1 MGGSEGSDL
10 VDGPAEGRL
19 SRMAKPLRTLGG
31 QIVGAAVRGLEGD
44 CQALLIQEGLELSGA
59 GEKLSDRGSDVEP
72 VDYDSG
78 WRANIDVMGNV
89 TRNYFS
95 PDALARR
102 YREAGRRRDSS
113 TLHEPQYFDAET
125 ICGCFQSTIAD
136 TAGST
141 WWERVDGRDRLY
153 APVGRPGVCGGG
165 ACGGRP
171 GRCGGRHGGRR
182 RAAGR
187 RVGRFGAASG
197 AMPNGLWERA
207 IGTPGDAGRR
217 DGGASRSTGGLW
229 RSVGPNEGPVA
240 IARDNPF

>member
-1 MGGSEGSDL
+1 M
-10 VDGPAEGRL
+10 
-19 SRMAKPLRTLGG
+19 T
-31 QIVGAAVRGLEGD
+31 

-136 TAGST
+136 TAGSIS
-141 WWERVDGRDRLY
+141 WERVDGRDRLY
-153 APVGRPGVCGGG
+153 APVGRPGVCEGG

-171 GRCGGRHGGRR
+171 ERCGGRHGGRR

-187 RVGRFGAASG
+187 RVERLGAASG
-197 AMPNGLWERA
+197 AMPNGLWAGRSVRPETR
-207 IGTPGDAGRR
+207 GDAT
-217 DGGASRSTGGLW
+217 GAHRGQRAAYGDLW
-229 RSVGPNEGPVA
+229 
-240 IARDNPF
+240 D